1 MDRMTM
7 RATIQEL
14 RAMADRLEQELDAEE
29 RSYSPDQL
37 RMQAMASAATF
48 GGNMARSEDYATPDL
63 EAELWAMLRARY
75 PKDRQLAEA
84 ARDGARAE
92 WSSRISHN

>member
-1 MDRMTM
+1 MDRVAM

-29 RSYSPDQL
+29 RSYGPDQL
-37 RMQAMASAATF
+37 RMQALASAAAF
-48 GGNMARSEDYATPDL
+48 GRNMARSEDYATPDV
-63 EAELWAMLRARY
+63 EADLWVMVRARY

-92 WSSRISHN
+92 WSSRVSHN